1 MTNLL
6 AGDQPFWG
14 AMLAKARAGAFE
26 CIRYKDLTVEKF
38 AEGIKQCLTDE
49 AQRNVQK
56 IADSIA
62 KEGDGAENAVKS
74 FHAHLPWRG
83 SNAMYC
89 SILTTRSA
97 VWRLK
102 GSALKLS
109 PLAAE
114 LLVRSKKVEWKQLRL
129 MRHYEW

>member
-1 MTNLL
+1 MI
-6 AGDQPFWG
+6 
-14 AMLAKARAGAFE
+14 AKARAGAFE
-26 CIRYKDLTVEKF
+26 CVRYKDLTVDKF
-38 AEGIKQCLTDE
+38 AEGIKQCFTEE
-49 AQRNVQK
+49 ALRNVRK
-56 IADSIA
+56 IADSIGR
-62 KEGDGAENAVKS
+62 EGDGADNAVKS

-109 PLAAE
+109 PMAAE
-114 LLVRSKKVEWKQLRL
+114 LLVRLKKIQHKHLRL